1 MSTPGWYPD
10 PGGRPGAYR
19 YWDGHA
25 WSGQTTTRPRPSP
38 GDGRQGS
45 RRGIVLVVV
54 AVVLVIVLAIT
65 GILVARTLTGGA
77 QPITDPQPESTVS
90 AWDDSKPTAS
100 PTPSPSPS
108 PSPSPTPSGTPT
120 RRERISCPNG
130 APGEVAA
137 HPNDGRVHG
146 GKLSFPKVGAD
157 YGSPGPKHGLS
168 WFYDVAAQSQLTEP
182 GWESW
187 FAVGEVAVQS
197 GFEKPADAAESSM
210 QCVIN
215 PSWFSDFE
223 SRTDVRNE
231 AYELD
236 GRKGWIISAEIRVDN
251 PSISVDGDVVTIM
264 IIDDGRTDRYS
275 GFVSIVPIGDGPR
288 NELAKQ
294 TLADLRLD

>member
-19 YWDGHA
+19 YWDGQA

-54 AVVLVIVLAIT
+54 AVVLVLVLSVA
-65 GILVARTLTGGA
+65 GILIARTLTGGA
-77 QPITDPQPESTVS
+77 RPITDPQPDSTVS

-100 PTPSPSPS
+100 PTPTPSPS
-108 PSPSPTPSGTPT
+108 PSPSGTPS
-120 RRERISCPNG
+120 RRQRVDCPSG
-130 APGEVAA
+130 APGDVAQ
-137 HPNDGRVHG
+137 HPTDGRVHG
-146 GKLSFPKVGAD
+146 GRLSFPVIGSGYGAPRPK
-157 YGSPGPKHGLS
+157 PGLT
-168 WFYDVAAQSQLTEP
+168 WFYDVAAQSQSTEP

-187 FAVGEVAVQS
+187 IAVGEVAVQP
-197 GFEKPADAAESSM
+197 GFETPADAAESSM
-210 QCVIN
+210 QCVVN

-231 AYELD
+231 AYQL
-236 GRKGWIISAEIRVDN
+236 GGHQGWIVSSEVRVDK
-251 PSISVDGDVVTIM
+251 PGLSVEGDLVTIV
-264 IIDDGRTDRYS
+264 IIDDGRTDRLS

-288 NELAKQ
+288 TRLAEE
-294 TLADLRLD
+294 TLAALQVD

>member
-19 YWDGHA
+19 YWDGRA
-25 WSGQTTTRPRPSP
+25 WSDQTTTRPRPAP
-38 GDGRQGS
+38 GDPRQGS

-54 AVVLVIVLAIT
+54 SVVLVIVLAVT
-65 GILVARTLTGGA
+65 GILIARTLTSGA
-77 QPITDPQPESTVS
+77 RPITDPQPESTVS

-100 PTPSPSPS
+100 PTPTPSPSPS
-108 PSPSPTPSGTPT
+108 PSPSGTPS
-120 RRERISCPNG
+120 RRERVSCPSG
-130 APGEVAA
+130 DPAAVAA

-146 GKLSFPKVGAD
+146 GKLSFPTVGAG
-157 YGSPGPKHGLS
+157 YGPPRTKYGLS
-168 WFYDVAAQSQLTEP
+168 WFYDVASQSQITEP

-187 FAVGEVAVQS
+187 FAVGELAVQP
-197 GFEKPADAAESSM
+197 GFESPADAAESSM

-231 AYELD
+231 AYALD
-236 GRKGWIISAEIRVDN
+236 GRKGWITSAEIRVDN
-251 PSISVDGDVVTIM
+251 PSISVNGDVVTIM

-275 GFVSIVPIGDGPR
+275 GFVSIVPIGDAPR
-288 NELAKQ
+288 NQLAREA
-294 TLADLRLD
+294 LSGLRLG